1 MKKSGSNISINIKY
15 KSHVKKNGENEGQA
29 EMNSAWVQLI
39 GNFLMFPIENL
50 ATSLS
55 SDVKT

>member
-1 MKKSGSNISINIKY
+1 
-15 KSHVKKNGENEGQA
+15 
-29 EMNSAWVQLI
+29 MNSAWVQLI
-39 GNFLMFPIENL
+39 GNFLMFPIANL